1 MKPFYRGLI
10 FGYLF
15 KEHINNLV
23 KFIGFNGL
31 NLIYKIKSGEYSR
44 FNNGINK
51 INLVLKITNEELF
64 NETFDQKFQ
73 KWWKYFPEKKVLKI
87 ELDQELI
94 NYLNKT
100 EFINFDDLLDAL
112 DSNDDHIITLDIP
125 LFKTMGDIY
134 LYITYY
140 VDSRKFINVYTLNS
154 IISKDDFKLINSPI
168 EYENIICSSVKH
180 GNNKTEYLTNYL
192 KLFYNNKCK
201 LSPELV
207 LLNYDKLTQ
216 DVKNSSLVIV
226 KDKCIREYSY
236 TEMIN

>member
-10 FGYLF
+10 FGYVF

-31 NLIYKIKSGEYSR
+31 NIIYKIKSGEYSR

-73 KWWKYFPEKKVLKI
+73 KWWNYFPEKKVLKI

-94 NYLNKT
+94 NHLNKT
-100 EFINFDDLLDAL
+100 EYIHTDELLDAL

-134 LYITYY
+134 LYVTYY
-140 VDSRKFINVYTLNS
+140 VDSRKFINVYTHDS
-154 IISKDDFKLINSPI
+154 VISKGDFNLIDSPS
-168 EYENIICSSVKH
+168 EYENIICSSLKH
-180 GNNKTEYLTNYL
+180 DNKTEYLTNYL

-216 DVKNSSLVIV
+216 DIKNSSLVII

>member
-1 MKPFYRGLI
+1 MRPFYRGVI

-15 KEHINNLV
+15 KEHINNIF

-31 NLIYKIKSGEYSR
+31 NLIHKIKSGKYSK
-44 FNNGINK
+44 FDNGINK
-51 INLVLKITNEELF
+51 INLILKVTNEELF

-87 ELDQELI
+87 ELDQEVI

-100 EFINFDDLLDAL
+100 DVVHADDLLDVL

-134 LYITYY
+134 LYVTYY
-140 VDSRKFINVYTLNS
+140 NDYRKFINVYTTDSL
-154 IISKDDFKLINSPI
+154 ISKCDFNQIGSSGQFD
-168 EYENIICSSVKH
+168 NILCSSLKH
-180 GNNKTEYLTNYL
+180 DNKTEYLTNYL

-201 LSPELV
+201 LSPELI
-207 LLNYDKLTQ
+207 LLNYDKLTE
-216 DVKNSSLVIV
+216 DVKNSSLVII

-236 TEMIN
+236 TEIIN